1 VRDGEA
7 FVPTQQTMLRHG
19 DELIVVTA
27 AAARAAV
34 ERRVREVSAGGKLAG
49 WRRPPRPGLE

>member
-1 VRDGEA
+1 
-7 FVPTQQTMLRHG
+7 MLRHG

-27 AAARAAV
+27 AAARGAA

-49 WRRPPRPGLE
+49 WQRQLRPDRE